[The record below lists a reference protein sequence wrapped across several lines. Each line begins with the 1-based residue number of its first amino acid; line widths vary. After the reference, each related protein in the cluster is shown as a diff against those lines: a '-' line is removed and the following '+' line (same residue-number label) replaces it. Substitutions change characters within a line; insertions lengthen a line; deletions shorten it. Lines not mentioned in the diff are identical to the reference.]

1 MQAKGAFPPPGE
13 RLFVILGAYGT
24 GKTEFSVNLAL
35 ALAAQGRKTA
45 LADLDLVN
53 PYFRSREKAT
63 ELESRGVELIAPTG
77 ALRHADLPS
86 IPPRLPALVNGPD
99 LAGVIDAGGDPAGSR
114 VLASFAPDLRRRK
127 SRVWYVLNRS
137 RPENADA
144 ERALASLRAVEA
156 ACGLDVN
163 GLVSNT
169 HLIGATTAQTVRE
182 GAAFADLVSQKSGLP
197 VACYA
202 AARSLAGELWDL
214 EPLFPLDLYMKRP
227 WE

>member
-1 MQAKGAFPPPGE
+1 MSAERAFPPLGG
-13 RLFVILGAYGT
+13 RLFVVLGAYGT

-35 ALAAQGRKTA
+35 ALAAQGRKAA

-53 PYFRSREKAT
+53 PYFRSREKAR
-63 ELESRGVELIAPTG
+63 ELESRGVELIAPEG
-77 ALRHADLPS
+77 ALRNADLPS
-86 IPPRLPALVNGPD
+86 IPPRLPALVNGPE
-99 LAGVIDAGGDPAGSR
+99 LSGVIDAGGDPAGAR
-114 VLASFAPDLRRRK
+114 VLASFAPELRRQEP
-127 SRVWYVLNRS
+127 RVWYVLNRS

-144 ERALASLRAVEA
+144 ARALISLRAVEA

-182 GAAFADLVSQKSGLP
+182 GAAFADEVSQKSGLP
-197 VACYA
+197 VVCYA
-202 AARSLAGELWDL
+202 VSRGLAAEVGELS
-214 EPLFPLDLYMKRP
+214 PLFPMDLYMKRP